1 MRTYSHDELRAIL
14 DLHKKWL
21 FHEEGG
27 KRADFTGNNLVSKNL
42 SHADLSYAIGVFAE
56 TYEGACRVTG
66 VVPGSAADVAG
77 LQIGDVITAVDG
89 EAVGDFPGL
98 VQVVRKR
105 RVGDKGSVDFKRDGK
120 NHRVEAVL
128 ERLKE

>member
-1 MRTYSHDELRAIL
+1 M
-14 DLHKKWL
+14 
-21 FHEEGG
+21 
-27 KRADFTGNNLVSKNL
+27 
-42 SHADLSYAIGVFAE
+42 FAE

-66 VVPGSAADVAG
+66 VVPGSAADVAR

-105 RVGDKGSVDFKRDGK
+105 RVGDKDSVDFKRDGK